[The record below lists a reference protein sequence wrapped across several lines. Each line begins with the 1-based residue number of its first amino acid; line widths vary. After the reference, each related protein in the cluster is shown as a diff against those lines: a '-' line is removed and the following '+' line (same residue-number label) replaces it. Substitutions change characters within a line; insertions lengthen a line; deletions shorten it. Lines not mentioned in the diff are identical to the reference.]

1 MPQSSTI
8 AHALTLADPQV
19 VLDLR
24 TYVGRSRAAQD
35 GAVRLQAVGGVLAAY
50 VCILA
55 PRILGEATPTV
66 LGLRTMPLGERAQID
81 ATVALASVSDR
92 LARMVEDDVVLPVP
106 PTTVTEIWAGV
117 LPPRTGWTPE
127 GEVSS
132 DLLLAAASEGI
143 RKVAE
148 TVPQHP
154 GAIIV
159 NNARGVIWGR
169 PIAGA
174 PADLPAGAA
183 FGAFAL
189 GFLAPDER
197 VNVYTNGRWT
207 RLSTSS
213 GHILVRQAAVL

>member
-1 MPQSSTI
+1 MPQSSLT
-8 AHALTLADPQV
+8 AQELTLADPQV

-24 TYVGRSRAAQD
+24 TYIGRARAAQD

-66 LGLRTMPLGERAQID
+66 LGLRTIPLGNPAQAD
-81 ATVALASVSDR
+81 VTVALASVSDR
-92 LARMVEDDVVLPVP
+92 LARMGEDDVVLPVP
-106 PTTVTEIWAGV
+106 PTTVAEIWAGV
-117 LPPRTGWTPE
+117 LPSRTGWTPQ
-127 GEVSS
+127 GEVDS
-132 DLLLAAASEGI
+132 DLLLATASDGI
-143 RKVAE
+143 REVAE

-159 NNARGVIWGR
+159 NNARGAIWGR
-169 PIAGA
+169 PIEDA
-174 PADLPAGAA
+174 PAALPAGAA

-189 GFLAPDER
+189 GFLSPGEQAG
-197 VNVYTNGRWT
+197 VFTNGRWT